1 MKKSSWCE
9 KHLKIRRAVCE
20 LRNRSSHFN
29 RTALYLES
37 NTCFILWYLG
47 DKDCGNDR
55 RRPPVP
61 KATDHIATPYR
72 TRRNFVHKN
81 ALDAML
87 SEPPNAA
94 GKDSSDSSDACYVDS
109 PRGNTQVMYTKG
121 GYFKD
126 ERSVGGRGG
135 RPNAVSI
142 SNNDVIV

>member
-1 MKKSSWCE
+1 MP
-9 KHLKIRRAVCE
+9 L
-20 LRNRSSHFN
+20 N
-29 RTALYLES
+29 RTFTVICRVFFS
-37 NTCFILWYLG
+37 WFLG

-94 GKDSSDSSDACYVDS
+94 GGKDSSDSNDAYYVDS
-109 PRGNTQVMYTKG
+109 PRGNTQVIVCALNGSNITIFGNISSIRYSKCKCFWIPESDTIIG
-121 GYFKD
+121 NAFFSLTS
-126 ERSVGGRGG
+126 RSQH
-135 RPNAVSI
+135 
-142 SNNDVIV
+142 D